1 MDEITT
7 EENDL
12 LPKLKPYEIY
22 LFNLWLFFALLIF
35 ICLFVVIMPEDF
47 ISDYFGIIFP
57 AKYWFIAVPTHILTT
72 LLGLT
77 ICIKGF
83 ELIYTLDEPPIKDFY
98 YHELSEEEM
107 MKEINYNPEEGI
119 LPDAGDIN
127 YNIVQEI
134 SNMDNESNEN
144 TTDNYDND
152 KEKNNNSEA

>member
-83 ELIYTLDEPPIKDFY
+83 ELIYTLDDPPIKDFY
-98 YHELSEEEM
+98 YQGTAAVVKLQKGAQGLLIVHELAM
-107 MKEINYNPEEGI
+107 PEIGWSVNLLE
-119 LPDAGDIN
+119 DA
-127 YNIVQEI
+127 Y
-134 SNMDNESNEN
+134 NEN
-144 TTDNYDND
+144 
-152 KEKNNNSEA
+152 

>member
-83 ELIYTLDEPPIKDFY
+83 ELIYTTIHAYNGEDSKYPLDPR
-98 YHELSEEEM
+98 EEE
-107 MKEINYNPEEGI
+107 
-119 LPDAGDIN
+119 
-127 YNIVQEI
+127 NIKQNFDGVF
-134 SNMDNESNEN
+134 NTLEN
-144 TTDNYDND
+144 
-152 KEKNNNSEA
+152 KL